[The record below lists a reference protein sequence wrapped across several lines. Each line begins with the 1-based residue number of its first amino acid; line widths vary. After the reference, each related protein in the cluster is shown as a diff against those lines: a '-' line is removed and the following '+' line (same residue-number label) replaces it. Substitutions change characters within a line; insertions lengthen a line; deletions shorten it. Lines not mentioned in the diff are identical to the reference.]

1 MKMKKI
7 LTAAALA
14 FACTLFAAQKTENE
28 MVLPLKVVN
37 GRMPGWNGDGTLTA
51 LDGGKV
57 QLQLKERTGKDY
69 YQASAF
75 YRVRKPQ
82 PGEYELVLELST
94 QSQGFFTILFYSP
107 LYSKDGKVERRY
119 EKLPLDEFDAEGAH
133 ELEQLRRLLQFRIH
147 RHAIAAAA
155 ESIRVRRPGR
165 PRHGMPDAILP
176 FQERENVEQAHA

>member
-1 MKMKKI
+1 MKKI

-28 MVLPLKVVN
+28 MVLPLKVVK

-57 QLQLKERTGKDY
+57 QLHLKERTGKDY
-69 YQASAF
+69 YQASTF

-94 QSQGFFTILFYSP
+94 QSQGFFTILPAVFEGRESGTPLRETSP
-107 LYSKDGKVERRY
+107 G
-119 EKLPLDEFDAEGAH
+119 
-133 ELEQLRRLLQFRIH
+133 
-147 RHAIAAAA
+147 
-155 ESIRVRRPGR
+155 
-165 PRHGMPDAILP
+165 
-176 FQERENVEQAHA
+176 

>member
-28 MVLPLKVVN
+28 MVLPLKVVK
-37 GRMPGWNGDGTLTA
+37 GRMPGWNGDGTLTV

-107 LYSKDGKVERRY
+107 LYSKDGRVERRY
-119 EKLPLDEFDAEGAH
+119 VKLPLDEFDAEGEIRKYRVKFNVPEGDFQQAAFGIEFRSRQPGEVVFH
-133 ELEQLRRLLQFRIH
+133 SARL
-147 RHAIAAAA
+147 
-155 ESIRVRRPGR
+155 IRS
-165 PRHGMPDAILP
+165 AK
-176 FQERENVEQAHA
+176 